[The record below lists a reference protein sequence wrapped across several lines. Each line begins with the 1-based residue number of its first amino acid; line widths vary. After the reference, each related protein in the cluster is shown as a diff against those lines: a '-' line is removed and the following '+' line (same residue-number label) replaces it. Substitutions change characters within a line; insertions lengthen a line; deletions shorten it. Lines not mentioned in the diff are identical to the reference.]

1 MNEYEMTPNLAELDA
16 AIADIEAHPERHNQR
31 NWLTRTSCGTA
42 ACLAGTVALRH
53 GWKPVGWYQSGAY
66 AGGEVT
72 ADVEKDGEVRSVEDV
87 AASILGI
94 DYDDDMDELFGSDN
108 TIEDIKRHRDVLAL
122 RCAEQAS

>member
-1 MNEYEMTPNLAELDA
+1 MSEYETTPNLAELDA

-53 GWKPVGWYQSGAY
+53 GWKPVNWFRAGTF
-66 AGGEVT
+66 AGGEIT
-72 ADVEKDGEVRSVEDV
+72 GDVEMDGVIRSVEDV

-94 DYDDDMDELFGSDN
+94 GYDDMDELFGSDN
-108 TIEDIKRHRDVLAL
+108 TIEDIKRYRGSMAAEY
-122 RCAEQAS
+122 AEQAS